1 MDGKNKNAD
10 FEDFDAAI
18 REWSKDVID
27 KYLVLIE
34 KNFTDIVSQVYEDR
48 FIDKIFSDFVATITR
63 EHFIMALTEKGGGML
78 GAMGDIDV
86 NPFGDGFDK
95 KGEGA
100 WLFNPEEIREIFH
113 EALQKIKD
121 KLEEE
126 NPTKE

>member
-1 MDGKNKNAD
+1 
-10 FEDFDAAI
+10 
-18 REWSKDVID
+18 
-27 KYLVLIE
+27 
-34 KNFTDIVSQVYEDR
+34 
-48 FIDKIFSDFVATITR
+48 
-63 EHFIMALTEKGGGML
+63 
-78 GAMGDIDV
+78 MGDIDV